1 MKKRLMV
8 VLAMT
13 LSASMLFTACS
24 SGSSSTSSS
33 SKEKASIKIS
43 TWAGAD
49 ESKEF
54 QKIIDKLNEKSTEYK
69 IVQDSNPAD
78 YDTRLTTQLS
88 GKGGPDIFWVSAQ
101 RASQLA
107 AKGAML
113 DITDKLSSSKKD
125 AAKTSDYFEES
136 LAPFKNNGKIYGLPW
151 IMQPVV
157 MYYNKDLFDK
167 AGVSYPDGTWNW
179 DKFTDAAKKL
189 TADSNGKHP
198 GDKGFDKSNVK
209 QWGTTLNGWPPVQI
223 CIWQNGGDVI
233 SEDLTNS
240 PIDTKEAKGGFKF
253 YADLINSD
261 MVPTQQIIKD
271 RGFDTM
277 FKNQQVAMFMG
288 GAADSLETQ
297 VKFKCAVAEVPAG
310 PTGIKATFG
319 DILGMGINVNTK
331 NANAAFDALIDLTQA
346 INEWKVMPPRKSLAT
361 EEKMK
366 ELHPER
372 ADAMKSIVNSMSY
385 AKPYRYYENY
395 PDWDNIFQT
404 QLMDPVINRHGN
416 LEKLIPTVKPQLDA
430 KLKK

>member
-1 MKKRLMV
+1 MEH
-8 VLAMT
+8 
-13 LSASMLFTACS
+13 
-24 SGSSSTSSS
+24 GIGTS
-33 SKEKASIKIS
+33 
-43 TWAGAD
+43 
-49 ESKEF
+49 
-54 QKIIDKLNEKSTEYK
+54 L
-69 IVQDSNPAD
+69 
-78 YDTRLTTQLS
+78 RTQ
-88 GKGGPDIFWVSAQ
+88 Q
-101 RASQLA
+101 
-107 AKGAML
+107 
-113 DITDKLSSSKKD
+113 
-125 AAKTSDYFEES
+125 
-136 LAPFKNNGKIYGLPW
+136 
-151 IMQPVV
+151 
-157 MYYNKDLFDK
+157 
-167 AGVSYPDGTWNW
+167 
-179 DKFTDAAKKL
+179 KL

-331 NANAAFDALIDLTQA
+331 MQMQHLMHSLT
-346 INEWKVMPPRKSLAT
+346 
-361 EEKMK
+361 
-366 ELHPER
+366 LHR
-372 ADAMKSIVNSMSY
+372 
-385 AKPYRYYENY
+385 
-395 PDWDNIFQT
+395 
-404 QLMDPVINRHGN
+404 QLMSG
-416 LEKLIPTVKPQLDA
+416 KLCHRENHLQLR
-430 KLKK
+430 KR